1 MTSSDDS
8 KLSASLLT
16 RLLTPRNLA
25 VFVFLVLPLSLIFL
39 VLAWWFARQ
48 NAAAQELADRK
59 NDLLASGL
67 PIDAES
73 LLDYRMERI
82 DSSRSREWERILD
95 EIESDAFQESSED
108 VPIIGMAYEEEP
120 EEYVYGQPYSNHLV
134 ARNYLN
140 EWSELLQRIHLI
152 TEGSR
157 GVWTCTGVGRGTD
170 GGFAVG

>member
-73 LLDYRMERI
+73 LL
-82 DSSRSREWERILD
+82 
-95 EIESDAFQESSED
+95 
-108 VPIIGMAYEEEP
+108 
-120 EEYVYGQPYSNHLV
+120 EY
-134 ARNYLN
+134 
-140 EWSELLQRIHLI
+140 
-152 TEGSR
+152 
-157 GVWTCTGVGRGTD
+157 
-170 GGFAVG
+170 